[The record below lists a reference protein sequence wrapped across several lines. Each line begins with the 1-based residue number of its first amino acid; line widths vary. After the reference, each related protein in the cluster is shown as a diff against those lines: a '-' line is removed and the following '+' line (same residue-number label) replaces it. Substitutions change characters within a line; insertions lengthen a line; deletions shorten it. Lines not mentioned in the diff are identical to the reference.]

1 MIVAEKNIS
10 LKSRNSFGVDVKCCE
25 LLEFDQVADLAKIF
39 SSEEAPQRWMVVG
52 GGNNILF
59 TGNYDG
65 AIITPR
71 CEAITIESSNEQR
84 VVVEIEAGADWDTV
98 VEWSVERGL
107 WGLENLSLIPGTA
120 GAAPIQNIGA
130 YGVELSDTLLSVDY
144 FDPTTL
150 TISRLSSD
158 ECRLGYRDS
167 IFKRELRG
175 RVIITS
181 IRLQL
186 SPTHNPKL
194 NYADLKT
201 RVENRG
207 EITLRSIREV
217 VCEVRNAK
225 LPDPK
230 ELGNAGSFFKNPIVD
245 LNIADGLRA
254 KYPDIPIYNS
264 DNPTKVKIAAGW
276 MIDRA
281 GLKGLRDG
289 DVGMHTNQALVM
301 VNYGNASGSDIVAFA
316 HKVQQIVEKQFGV
329 AIDCEVNI
337 V

>member
-1 MIVAEKNIS
+1 MIRGGKNIS
-10 LKSRNSFGVDVKCCE
+10 LKGRNSFGVDVQCRE
-25 LLEFDQVADLAKIF
+25 LLEFDEVSELSDIF
-39 SSEEAPQRWMVVG
+39 GSEGAPSRWMVVG

-59 TGNYDG
+59 TGDYDG

-71 CEAITIESSNEQR
+71 GESITIESGDEQS
-84 VVVEIEAGADWDTV
+84 VVVEVEAGADWDSV

-130 YGVELSDTLLSVDY
+130 YGVELCDSLLSVDY
-144 FDPTTL
+144 FDPSTL
-150 TISRLSSD
+150 ELTRLNR
-158 ECRLGYRDS
+158 EQCRFGYRDS

-186 SPTHNPKL
+186 SPAHNPQL

-201 RVENRG
+201 RVESRG

-230 ELGNAGSFFKNPIVD
+230 VLGNAGSFFKNPIVD
-245 LNIADGLRA
+245 IEFAEELRILN
-254 KYPDIPIYNS
+254 PDIPIYNS
-264 DNPTKVKIAAGW
+264 GDPAKVKLAAGW
-276 MIDRA
+276 LIDRA
-281 GLKGLRDG
+281 GLKGLREG
-289 DVGMHTNQALVM
+289 NVGMHTNQALVM
-301 VNYGNASGSDIVAFA
+301 VNYGGASGAEIVAFA
-316 HKVQQIVEKQFGV
+316 KKVQSTVKERFGV